1 MKTVPIK
8 QEDDRKRKSEM
19 IKSFAETI
27 EKHCVDSYEV
37 ESVINSMTA
46 VSELMSEQNQDRHDI
61 VYDYRELEDL
71 VEKHADKRLL
81 SIMRGLSNNSIRA
94 MILAG
99 QCTRG
104 IQLIYQMEDDINN
117 NVIG

>member
-1 MKTVPIK
+1 MKIVPIK
-8 QEDDRKRKSEM
+8 KEEDRKRKTEM
-19 IKSFAETI
+19 IKSFADTL
-27 EKHCVDSYEV
+27 EKHCTDSYEM
-37 ESVINSMTA
+37 ECVINSMTA
-46 VSELMSEQNQDRHDI
+46 LSEYMSEQNQFSHAI
-61 VYDYRELEDL
+61 VYDFRELENL
-71 VEKHADKRLL
+71 VEKHGDKRLL
-81 SIMRGLSNNSIRA
+81 SMMRGLSNNSFRA